1 MVTGDPQDEFVKR
14 HAPESEQYVA
24 RGPKGDR
31 GPKGETGA
39 RGLTS
44 KTARAIVALF
54 LIAFVLAASALLI
67 TSEEIAANN
76 AKWCT
81 AMVLITSHPAPK
93 PPDPA
98 KNPSRAQAYQ
108 LYTTFRTLRR
118 KLGCG

>member
-1 MVTGDPQDEFVKR
+1 MSDPQSEFVER
-14 HAPESEQYVA
+14 HAPQAERYIE

-31 GPKGETGA
+31 GERGA
-39 RGLTS
+39 AGPRGLTS

-93 PPDPA
+93 PADPA
-98 KNPSRAQAYQ
+98 KNPSRVQAYQ